1 MKQLTL
7 QLDLTVESGP
17 YLGVCQALQTTPPLV
32 NNCYEIL
39 ASTNLQPLI
48 AVEWY
53 LFIYHSY
60 PTPKII
66 LCVLVCWYL
75 TIFTPSNAHAHP
87 SNIITFDFKW
97 AARQKVIVCLIICY
111 SFEVENWKSFF
122 SALWRIS
129 SFSWIIQRKL
139 SKKGKLSERQ
149 EKNLCSS
156 WQIWLLQFK
165 ISHLFIPSRK
175 ADIEKTLEMQ
185 RMTEYWHWWLC
196 LLVLCSFN
204 LILKSW
210 TN

>member
-1 MKQLTL
+1 M
-7 QLDLTVESGP
+7 GR
-17 YLGVCQALQTTPPLV
+17 QAKGYSL
-32 NNCYEIL
+32 
-39 ASTNLQPLI
+39 S
-48 AVEWY
+48 
-53 LFIYHSY
+53 
-60 PTPKII
+60 
-66 LCVLVCWYL
+66 
-75 TIFTPSNAHAHP
+75 
-87 SNIITFDFKW
+87 
-97 AARQKVIVCLIICY
+97 IICY

-185 RMTEYWHWWLC
+185 RMTEYWHWWLY

-204 LILKSW
+204 LILKSCQITAVHGLGNGQINTYFFQKGSQSRKDIMDSNAEEMRCFENPW
-210 TN
+210 VSQKIRCWRIKKSICLRNQCLWNIHPGMLLSS